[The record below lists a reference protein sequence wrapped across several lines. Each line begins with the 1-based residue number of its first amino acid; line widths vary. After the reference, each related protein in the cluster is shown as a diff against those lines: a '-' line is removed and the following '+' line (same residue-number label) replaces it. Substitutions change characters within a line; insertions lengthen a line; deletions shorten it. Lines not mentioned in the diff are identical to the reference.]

1 MEIIKMNGDVINL
14 KDKNQKFYKSN
25 NSFAKEFLLEA
36 LKEETDIKK
45 FKELFEKLKKN
56 TNPEKSFRYVNDEP
70 NNEHGIHTTE
80 DAGNS
85 VVERGNNGGDAS
97 LELIYHKRGG
107 GEQPDSPAEAGE
119 KWLGIDKDEGLK
131 SLGKK
136 IGDLAR
142 KYLSIKT
149 LKGDGEK
156 ADKRII
162 EIKDKGIGIEQKDF
176 ASSILKL
183 GGSSKSDKL
192 YLMGHFGFGGS
203 SSFWHCMD
211 GYTLILSRK
220 VDTDYISFTVVWYS
234 EFESKK
240 YGSYKYFTEEKL
252 PLAIDARDLNINDFD
267 HGTIIK
273 HFGYDLSKYTGSLGR
288 NSLYTLLQR
297 KMFNTVI
304 PIWYI
309 HKIGKD
315 PKKSFYN
322 RTIKGARAALLG
334 ARDEDGRSSLKIDHY
349 EAPTFLK
356 VSNGELGKVSV
367 EYWVAAPKEE
377 KIDTHPLTTYVNI
390 AKPIIFTN
398 NGQNQHEES
407 TNFTSKTLDLP
418 YLMSRLV
425 VHINCN
431 ELSMKAKKK
440 LWTSNREKMRDSF
453 EREQILS
460 VVSDYIKGD
469 DKLKE
474 LNELAAEESAKKS
487 DKTQQKEL
495 QKLIAKYLKF
505 DAGMMKALVGRT
517 TSGDIKTNTPKV
529 HIDRPNRP
537 RVLKAI
543 NLKDPPT
550 FINIVNQD
558 NIKFWKTK
566 TRIIKV
572 ETDAYSYLQ
581 EKSIKV
587 EIGDDLEMISEMSK
601 LKDGRFR
608 FAVRCKDTAR
618 LGNTGSIKVTIL
630 DEDKNINLS
639 DERSYNVVDIPK
651 EAEGQNAVMP
661 NINPI
666 PVDGKQE
673 ENWNMFFDNPEHA
686 SKFNEEEVSYKYV
699 FSKDCLN
706 VYYNTRFGPYVNS
719 SYEVQKKGG
728 NAKSKLFSIN
738 YKAFLCT
745 LSYVDYSEAEKSK
758 SDHMIDGLS
767 EVQAEQLQKKEIVLK
782 NSAAATGAFHIEQEL
797 FKKVNE

>member
-1 MEIIKMNGDVINL
+1 MEIIDINSKEKHTKLAFL
-14 KDKNQKFYKSN
+14 KTKNN
-25 NSFAKEFLLEA
+25 FAIEFLSEA

-45 FKELFEKLKKN
+45 FEELFNRLKKN
-56 TNPEKSFRYVNDEP
+56 TDSNNNSRYISDEA

-80 DAGNS
+80 DPGNS

-97 LELIYHKRGG
+97 LELIYYKRGG
-107 GEQPDSPAEAGE
+107 GEKPDSPAEAGE

-136 IGDLAR
+136 IVDVAK
-142 KYLSIKT
+142 KYLSIKA
-149 LKGDGEK
+149 LKGDGEL

-162 EIKDKGIGIEQKDF
+162 EIKDKGIGIEQRDF
-176 ASSILKL
+176 ANTILKL
-183 GGSSKSDKL
+183 GGSSKSEKP
-192 YLMGHFGFGGS
+192 YVMGHFGFGGS
-203 SSFWHCMD
+203 SSFWHCMN
-211 GYTLILSRK
+211 GYSLIVSRK
-220 VDTDYISFTVVWYS
+220 VDTDYISFTVVWYN
-234 EFESKK
+234 EDESPK
-240 YGSYKYFTEEKL
+240 YGSYKYFVEEKL
-252 PLAIDARDLNINDFD
+252 PLAINAKDLNLNDFN

-334 ARDEDGRSSLKIDHY
+334 AREEDGRSSLKIDHY

-367 EYWVAAPKEE
+367 EYWVAAAKDD
-377 KIDTHPLTTYVNI
+377 KVDNHPLTTYVNI
-390 AKPIIFTN
+390 SKPIIFTN

-418 YLMSRLV
+418 FLAHRFV

-431 ELSMKAKKK
+431 DLNKKAKKK
-440 LWTSNREKMRDSF
+440 LWTSSRDKMRDSF

-460 VVSDYIKGD
+460 VVSEYIKSD

-474 LNELAAEESAKKS
+474 LNERAAEESAKKS
-487 DKTQQKEL
+487 SKTQKKEL

-505 DAGMMKALVGRT
+505 DSGMMKALVGKT
-517 TSGDIKTNTPKV
+517 TSGDIKTNIPKV
-529 HIDRPNRP
+529 AVDRPNRV
-537 RVLKAI
+537 RILKEI
-543 NLKDPPT
+543 QLKDPPT
-550 FINIVNQD
+550 FINIINQD

-581 EKSIKV
+581 EKSIKI

-601 LKDGRFR
+601 LKNGRFR
-608 FAVRCKDTAR
+608 FAVRCKDTSR
-618 LGNTGSIKVTIL
+618 LGNKGEIKVSIVN
-630 DEDKNINLS
+630 DDKSINLS
-639 DERSYNVVDIPK
+639 SGKTYNVVDIPK

-666 PVDGKQE
+666 PVDGKNE
-673 ENWNMFFDNPEHA
+673 ANWNMFFENPEHA
-686 SKFNEEEVSYKYV
+686 SKFKEEDISYKYIY
-699 FSKDCLN
+699 SNDCLN
-706 VYYNTRFGPYVNS
+706 VYYNTRFAPYVNS
-719 SYEVQKKGG
+719 NYEVQKKGG
-728 NAKSKLFSIN
+728 NAKSNLFTIN
-738 YKAFLCT
+738 YEAFLCT
-745 LSYVDYSEAEKSK
+745 LAYVDYSEIEKSK
-758 SDHMIDGLS
+758 SDHIIDGLT
-767 EVQAEQLQKKEIVLK
+767 ETQEEQLQKKEVVLK

-797 FKKVNE
+797 FKKFND